1 MDAVVTRLSFSSPE
15 VRRINYCR
23 LYLQV
28 LTISDMCNTILAID
42 WLLAFVM
49 DNIYGV
55 KANLTSKKST
65 KNAQMKPPGPSGA
78 GFSTLSLISTDT
90 YTAPL
95 VTGFSLPP
103 SFEDHGQ
110 PSIRHPVPPSTSA
123 RAISLYTHILL

>member
-1 MDAVVTRLSFSSPE
+1 
-15 VRRINYCR
+15 
-23 LYLQV
+23 
-28 LTISDMCNTILAID
+28 
-42 WLLAFVM
+42 M

-95 VTGFSLPP
+95 VTGFSLRQA
-103 SFEDHGQ
+103 SKIMANHLF
-110 PSIRHPVPPSTSA
+110 
-123 RAISLYTHILL
+123 AIQ